1 MFHIL
6 DFMFSV
12 NGCIKDMHVYNLH
25 YSEKNRS
32 KDYNS
37 QSPALPKQTRSYI
50 HIRTITLHDTF
61 DHTGH

>member
-37 QSPALPKQTRSYI
+37 QSPALPTNKIIYTYSYNNV
-50 HIRTITLHDTF
+50 T
-61 DHTGH
+61 

>member
-12 NGCIKDMHVYNLH
+12 NGCIKDMYVYNLH

-37 QSPALPKQTRSYI
+37 QSPALPNKQDHIYI
-50 HIRTITLHDTF
+50 F
-61 DHTGH
+61 VQ

>member
-25 YSEKNRS
+25 YSENRS

-37 QSPALPKQTRSYI
+37 QSPALPNKQDHIYI
-50 HIRTITLHDTF
+50 F
-61 DHTGH
+61 VQ